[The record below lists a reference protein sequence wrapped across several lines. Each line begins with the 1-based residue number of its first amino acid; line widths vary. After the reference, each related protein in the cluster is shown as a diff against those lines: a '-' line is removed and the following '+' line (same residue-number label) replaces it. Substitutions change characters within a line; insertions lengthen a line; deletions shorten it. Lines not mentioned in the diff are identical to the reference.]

1 MDRYSIKTPI
11 YYANGKPHIGHAY
24 TTVASDVLARL
35 NKQLGKE
42 VFFLTG
48 TDEHGAKVAD
58 TAVSVGK
65 VPQDFVDEIATS
77 FKECWQK
84 LDIEYSDFI
93 RTTDKRHE
101 TGVIFALKK
110 LKETDVIYEK
120 TYTGLYCT
128 GCEAF
133 VTEKDLD
140 EQGFEP
146 LHQKKPVVVE
156 EKNWFFSLAK
166 FLPEIKQAIET
177 DRIKI
182 TPVERKNE
190 VLGLFQQGLEDFSI
204 SRSKERLKW
213 GIELPFDSTQVAYV
227 WVDALLNYITALGYG
242 SDNDELLKKFWP
254 ADVQVM
260 AQDILKFHAIYW
272 PAILLALGQELPK
285 SISIHGFFT
294 INGQK
299 MSKSLGN
306 VIDPAD
312 LVLEYG
318 SDATRFLLL
327 SAFPF
332 GNSGDIDVQ
341 NFREK
346 YNSIANTLGNLVRRA
361 FNLAEKY
368 GVVIETVPPLDKSV
382 FSESSVENLRVL
394 QNVLETARELNVEL
408 DKQAPW
414 KEADETKRNAIVKNS
429 LEKILALAQ
438 MLAPTMPSI
447 AKAILGAVGSDGKIT
462 NPPVLFPKQDKFI
475 AK

>member
-1 MDRYSIKTPI
+1 MERFSITTPI

-24 TTVASDVLARL
+24 TTIAADVLARL
-35 NKQLGKE
+35 NKKLGKE

-58 TAVSVGK
+58 TAAAAGK
-65 VPQDFVDEIATS
+65 APQDFVDEIATS
-77 FKECWQK
+77 FKDCWKK
-84 LDIEYSDFI
+84 LDIDYTDFI

-101 TGVIFALKK
+101 AGVVFALNK
-110 LKETDVIYEK
+110 LKETGVIYEK
-120 TYTGLYCT
+120 TYSGLYCT

-140 EQGFEP
+140 ENGLEP

-156 EKNWFFSLAK
+156 EKNWFFNLAK

-177 DRIKI
+177 DRIRI
-182 TPVERKNE
+182 APTERKNE

-213 GIELPFDSTQVAYV
+213 GIELPFDNTQVAYV
-227 WVDALLNYITALGYG
+227 WVDALLNYVTALGYG
-242 SDNDELLKKFWP
+242 SDQAELLEKFWP

-272 PAILLALGQELPK
+272 PAILLALGLELPK

-306 VIDPAD
+306 VIDPTD
-312 LVLEYG
+312 LVSEYG
-318 SDATRFLLL
+318 ADATRFLLL

-368 GVVIETVPPLDKSV
+368 GVTIDSVPAMDRNI
-382 FSESSVENLRVL
+382 FGESSIENLRTL

-414 KEADETKRNAIVKNS
+414 KEADEVKRNAIVKNS
-429 LEKILALAQ
+429 LVKILALAQ
-438 MLAPTMPSI
+438 IIEPTMPHI
-447 AKAILGAVGSDGKIT
+447 AQAILGAVGADGKIT
-462 NPPVLFPKQDKFI
+462 NPPVLFPKKNDE
-475 AK
+475 

>member
-1 MDRYSIKTPI
+1 MERFTITTPI

-24 TTVASDVLARL
+24 TTIAADVLARL
-35 NKQLGKE
+35 HKGRGE
-42 VFFLTG
+42 DVFFLTG

-58 TAVSVGK
+58 TAKSVGK
-65 VPQDFVDEIATS
+65 EPQEFVDKIAQS
-77 FKECWQK
+77 FKDCWQK
-84 LDIEYSDFI
+84 LDIDYTDFI

-101 TGVIFALKK
+101 QGVIFALNK
-110 LKETDVIYEK
+110 LKEIDAIYEK
-120 TYTGLYCT
+120 TYKGLYCT

-140 EQGFEP
+140 ENGLEP

-156 EKNWFFSLAK
+156 EKNWFLNLAK

-177 DRIKI
+177 DKVKI
-182 TPVERKNE
+182 VPTERKNE

-213 GIELPFDSTQVAYV
+213 GIELPFDNTQVAYV
-227 WVDALLNYITALGYG
+227 WLDALLNYVTALGYG

-272 PAILLALGQELPK
+272 PAILLALGLELPK
-285 SISIHGFFT
+285 SLVIHGFFT

-306 VIDPAD
+306 IIDPND
-312 LVLEYG
+312 LVAEYG

-346 YNSIANTLGNLVRRA
+346 YNSIANTLGNLVRRT

-368 GVVIETVPPLDKSV
+368 GISINALPKFDSTIFTDSNID
-382 FSESSVENLRVL
+382 NLHIL
-394 QNVLETARELNVEL
+394 QNVLDKARDLNVEL

-414 KEADETKRNAIVKNS
+414 KETDITKRDAIVKNS

-438 MLAPTMPSI
+438 MIEPTMPSI
-447 AKAILGAVGSDGKIT
+447 AKAILGAVGADGKIT
-462 NPPVLFPKQDKFI
+462 NPSVLFPKNE
-475 AK
+475 

>member
-1 MDRYSIKTPI
+1 MDRFYITTPI

-24 TTVASDVLARL
+24 TTIAADVLARL
-35 NKQLGKE
+35 NREKGEE

-58 TAVSVGK
+58 TATAVGK
-65 VPQDFVDEIATS
+65 EPQEFVDEIATS
-77 FKECWQK
+77 FKECWKK
-84 LDIEYSDFI
+84 LDIEYTDFI

-101 TGVIFALKK
+101 TGVIFALNK
-110 LKETDVIYEK
+110 LKEAGVIYEK
-120 TYTGLYCT
+120 TYSGLYCT

-140 EQGFEP
+140 ENGFEP
-146 LHQKKPVVVE
+146 LHQKKPIVVE
-156 EKNWFFSLAK
+156 EKNWFFNLSK
-166 FLPEIKQAIET
+166 FLPEVKQAIET

-182 TPVERKNE
+182 VPTERKNE

-213 GIELPFDSTQVAYV
+213 GIELPFDSTQIAYV

-242 SDNDELLKKFWP
+242 SGNDELLKKFWP

-260 AQDILKFHAIYW
+260 AQEILKFHAIYW
-272 PAILLALGQELPK
+272 PAMLLALGLELPRVLL
-285 SISIHGFFT
+285 IHGFFT

-306 VIDPAD
+306 VIDPTE
-312 LVLEYG
+312 LVNEYG

-327 SAFPF
+327 SALPF

-368 GVVIETVPPLDKSV
+368 GVTIESIPELDKSK
-382 FSESSVENLRVL
+382 FSDSSIENLRVL

-414 KEADETKRNAIVKNS
+414 KEVDETKRNTIVKNS

-447 AKAILGAVGSDGKIT
+447 ANVILGAVGADGKIT
-462 NPPVLFPKQDKFI
+462 NPPVLFPKHE
-475 AK
+475 